1 MCFQGLEVKRQGYKE
16 SWAEFFEEWD
26 VLLCPVMPTAAF
38 EHDHDMSRGVSVG
51 TAHPAPLTRNT
62 TSLAHRPLRC
72 LSGS

>member
-1 MCFQGLEVKRQGYKE
+1 MKRQGYKE

-51 TAHPAPLTRNT
+51 TAHPAPLTPRVHTKYNLT
-62 TSLAHRPLRC
+62 RPPPAAL
-72 LSGS
+72 LEW